1 MVSCL
6 HGDCDKLRYVAE
18 CSDRLGWDSLVE
30 GRITHHWLDLVK
42 PILLRRGSRMPESS
56 WGRQFITRLHNVLH
70 RQWTY
75 RNAYI
80 HYKGKG
86 GHTMPRIQ
94 EIIQQ
99 VNLYSLTD
107 PSTLL
112 PRHRDLLEADFC
124 KLGEGST
131 SDRLL
136 WLADMDSALAAAALS
151 EAGTLSAKA
160 VSYFDEERE
169 SGRTN

>member
-1 MVSCL
+1 
-6 HGDCDKLRYVAE
+6 
-18 CSDRLGWDSLVE
+18 
-30 GRITHHWLDLVK
+30 
-42 PILLRRGSRMPESS
+42 MPESL
-56 WGRQFITRLHNVLH
+56 WGRQFIIHLHNVLH

-86 GHTMPRIQ
+86 GLTMPRIQ

-124 KLGEGST
+124 RLGEGPS
-131 SDRLL
+131 SDQLL
-136 WLADMDSALAAAALS
+136 WLADMESVMAAAALS
-151 EAGTLSAKA
+151 EAGTLSAEA
-160 VSYFDEERE
+160 VSYFDEEGE
-169 SGRTN
+169 GGRTH